1 MIAPVSE
8 CLRRSFQ
15 RGSTGEISSFC
26 SQVQKNKETLEWSP
40 HAQVRYSV
48 EIVAFPC
55 KLIERPSLQHDSNT
69 ESANICLPQAVQSP
83 MIESKIP
90 WHSTCA
96 LLLRNT
102 NNQVF
107 SLHGIDGARI
117 QVIDE
122 RLQRQAVSEF
132 AAVCLCTVNPVFH
145 ISSNFPFK
153 VPRPRHE

>member
-1 MIAPVSE
+1 M
-8 CLRRSFQ
+8 
-15 RGSTGEISSFC
+15 SSFC

-48 EIVAFPC
+48 EIVTFPC
-55 KLIERPSLQHDSNT
+55 KLIELPSLQHDSNT
-69 ESANICLPQAVQSP
+69 ESANTCLPQAVQSP
-83 MIESKIP
+83 MIECKIL

-132 AAVCLCTVNPVFH
+132 AADAHQLKHSIYRIRVGRWRLPDSYLARVKLH
-145 ISSNFPFK
+145 W
-153 VPRPRHE
+153 